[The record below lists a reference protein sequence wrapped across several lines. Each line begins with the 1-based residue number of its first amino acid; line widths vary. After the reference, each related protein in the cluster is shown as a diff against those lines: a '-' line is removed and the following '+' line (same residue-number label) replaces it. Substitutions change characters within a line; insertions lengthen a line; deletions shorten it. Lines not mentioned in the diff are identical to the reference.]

1 MSNILNDLGIHEDDA
16 KWYDFALCK
25 GMDTNLFFDKYESDI
40 NIAKSIDNACL
51 SCPVIDIC
59 YDVGKSENSYGVWG
73 GRLNMYIDKNKD
85 HFKYGI
91 NQWTG
96 EPNKP
101 VFYTQEMAKAIRRI
115 TKPVN
120 NLQMDIVKYPEFLA
134 LRLYED
140 NFIQFEGIKKEM
152 VIDYV
157 SKVKK
162 LLESYGVRCELEGV
176 PSERV
181 LR

>member
-1 MSNILNDLGIHEDDA
+1 M
-16 KWYDFALCK
+16 F
-25 GMDTNLFFDKYESDI
+25 
-40 NIAKSIDNACL
+40 
-51 SCPVIDIC
+51 
-59 YDVGKSENSYGVWG
+59 
-73 GRLNMYIDKNKD
+73 IDKNKD

-101 VFYTQEMAKAIRRI
+101 VFYTEEMSKGIRGI
-115 TKPVN
+115 KKPVN

-134 LRLYED
+134 IRLYED
-140 NFIQFEGIKKEM
+140 NFVQFYGTQKEM

-176 PSERV
+176 PSARV
-181 LR
+181 L